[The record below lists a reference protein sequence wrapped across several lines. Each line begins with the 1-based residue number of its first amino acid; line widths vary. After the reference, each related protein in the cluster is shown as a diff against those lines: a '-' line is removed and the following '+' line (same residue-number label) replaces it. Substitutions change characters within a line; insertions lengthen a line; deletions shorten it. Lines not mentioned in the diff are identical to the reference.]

1 MNVYSCMNDLVEW
14 ACDIKEV
21 EPEWW
26 EWSTIGQFGKYVD
39 IVEGKNGGWITP
51 GEYRLEPS
59 KMQPD
64 TKMALE
70 LLNAKFTGAK
80 AKEFKRLSKVRNG
93 LPLIHGKRQ
102 ASGSALESVN
112 ASTLDIDNLVDILGS
127 LVDKHEELIR
137 EL

>member
-1 MNVYSCMNDLVEW
+1 
-14 ACDIKEV
+14 
-21 EPEWW
+21 
-26 EWSTIGQFGKYVD
+26 
-39 IVEGKNGGWITP
+39 
-51 GEYRLEPS
+51 
-59 KMQPD
+59 MQPD

-127 LVDKHEELIR
+127 LVDKHEELII